1 MKKSELKLFA
11 VASRILAKYSQG
23 QTLQQIIENAAGGGD
38 KSELGIMNFPAQ
50 LKKDQADMN
59 INVTISPA
67 TFGSPNITVSAP
79 AVEPKEVAGNY
90 ARLPDQIKKYLE
102 KNISGFPQIQSGTT
116 TLRFYGRPPEEGESG
131 IATN

>member
-1 MKKSELKLFA
+1 MKKSELQLFK
-11 VASRILAKYSQG
+11 VASRILAKYAT
-23 QTLQQIIENAAGGGD
+23 QTLQEISGNAAGGGEA
-38 KSELGIMNFPAQ
+38 SENGIMNFPAQ

-67 TFGSPNITVSAP
+67 TIGSPNITVSAP

-90 ARLPDQIKKYLE
+90 SRLPDQIKKYLD
-102 KNISGFPQIQSGTT
+102 KNISGFPQLTSGTT
-116 TLRFYGRPPEEGESG
+116 TLRFYGRPPEGESG